1 MKLPDGD
8 IVDITDMEGD
18 KLKKSEIKTS
28 KFYQANSKNS
38 YLEKEAYVIN
48 NPYDIGLEVLKTRNS
63 NVENQQKYDKDDKD
77 LPLEVTNHFNEY
89 RHTTENQILDGNHIN
104 GDTSLKYQSNEDDVE
119 LVWKDVQ
126 IFTIPKNKNDQK
138 NVKFVLNKVSGKIR
152 SGECLAIIGASGA
165 GKTTLLNYLSK
176 KIQTKNLVMEGEYN
190 INGQP
195 VKPHLFNFISAYV
208 MQDDILEASLTP
220 LETFMFTAKLK
231 LQLTGLEIEER
242 VRKMIQDLHLTK
254 CQHTRIGSVIKRG
267 VSGGERKR
275 TSIGVELISDPKII
289 FLDEP
294 TTGLDSYNAYEVI
307 SLLRKLSMQG
317 KVVIFTIHQ
326 PSSEIFYLLDR
337 LCILALGK
345 TVYFGPSEK
354 CFDHFESIN
363 LPVPSLYNP
372 FEHFMEITNITTVEN
387 PKILSLYPE
396 LESIENLGQRYEKY
410 VDILNTKFEEKKF
423 LFIEDKSEIR
433 KMTHENLEYFESK
446 SIRKNI
452 FKEIGLLVGR
462 AIIINLRNARVLYL
476 KIIQSLIT
484 AVLIAALFVRV
495 RKKIL
500 FYYLLSQFLLYL
512 YS

>member
-1 MKLPDGD
+1 
-8 IVDITDMEGD
+8 
-18 KLKKSEIKTS
+18 
-28 KFYQANSKNS
+28 
-38 YLEKEAYVIN
+38 
-48 NPYDIGLEVLKTRNS
+48 
-63 NVENQQKYDKDDKD
+63 
-77 LPLEVTNHFNEY
+77 
-89 RHTTENQILDGNHIN
+89 
-104 GDTSLKYQSNEDDVE
+104 
-119 LVWKDVQ
+119 
-126 IFTIPKNKNDQK
+126 
-138 NVKFVLNKVSGKIR
+138 LNKVSGKIR

-190 INGQP
+190 INCQP

-231 LQLTGLEIEER
+231 LPLSGLEIEER

-495 RKKIL
+495 RKICL
-500 FYYLLSQFLLYL
+500 LYYVLSQFLLYL